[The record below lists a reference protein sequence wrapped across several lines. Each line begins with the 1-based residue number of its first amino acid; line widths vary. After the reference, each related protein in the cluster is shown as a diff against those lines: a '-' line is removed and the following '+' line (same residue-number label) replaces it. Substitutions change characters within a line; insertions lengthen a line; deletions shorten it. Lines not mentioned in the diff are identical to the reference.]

1 MNFSQLTGNEG
12 LFCDGDWI
20 EKKDQDVNGNVR
32 LIQLTDIGEGTFK
45 DKSSRYLTEDTA
57 RRLNC
62 TFLQQGD
69 ILIAR
74 LPDPLGRACI
84 FPLNG
89 KFITAVDIAILR
101 IKDCAYNPRYVMYMV
116 NSPQFRKEI
125 SRYESGTT
133 RKRISRKNLDKIQ
146 FNVPDL
152 STQEHIVSKIEELFS
167 KLDASVAEL
176 QTAKEKLKVYRQ
188 AVLFRAFQNLAD
200 TITMDQ
206 IADMIDPQPSHRTPP
221 GVMNG
226 IPYIGV
232 GDIDY
237 SVRKVKFG
245 EARKVSPAVL
255 QEHLERY
262 TLHKGDFIMGKIGT
276 IGKPFI
282 VPLPQDYTLSANVI
296 LIQPDS
302 EKIVPEFLYWQFS
315 SPLVTQQLTTGAA
328 ATSQPAFGIKKARLL
343 SIKMCSVEQQ
353 RQIVSEIEGALSIC
367 DSIQQT
373 INTSL
378 QQAEALRQSIL
389 KQAFE
394 GRLV

>member
-1 MNFSQLTGNEG
+1 MRQKRDFDWEIYALDDLLNYEQPTAYIVESTDYNDNYQTPVLTAGKSFIIGYTNETSGIYKSLPVIIFDDFTTSSQYVNFP
-12 LFCDGDWI
+12 
-20 EKKDQDVNGNVR
+20 
-32 LIQLTDIGEGTFK
+32 FK
-45 DKSSRYLTEDTA
+45 VKSSAMKILSPNTE
-57 RRLNC
+57 LV
-62 TFLQQGD
+62 
-69 ILIAR
+69 
-74 LPDPLGRACI
+74 LP
-84 FPLNG
+84 
-89 KFITAVDIAILR
+89 KFIYYRMQI
-101 IKDCAYNPRYVMYMV
+101 
-116 NSPQFRKEI
+116 
-125 SRYESGTT
+125 
-133 RKRISRKNLDKIQ
+133 IQ
-146 FNVPDL
+146 FDH
-152 STQEHIVSKIEELFS
+152 STHKRYWIQQYSKIKVKIPPIPEQERIVSKIEELFS

-221 GVMNG
+221 EVMNG

-237 SVRKVKFG
+237 AVRKVKFG

-282 VPLPQDYTLSANVI
+282 VPLPQNYTLSANVI
-296 LIQPDS
+296 LIQPNS

-353 RQIVSEIEGALSIC
+353 RQIVSEIEGVLSIC

-373 INTSL
+373 IDTSL

-389 KQAFE
+389 KQAFG

>member
-1 MNFSQLTGNEG
+1 MYKKYAISEIGDIVSGATPKTSISTNFGGDIPWLTPADLSGYKEKYISRGARNLTQQGYDSCSTQLMPA
-12 LFCDGDWI
+12 
-20 EKKDQDVNGNVR
+20 
-32 LIQLTDIGEGTFK
+32 GTVLL
-45 DKSSRYLTEDTA
+45 SSRAPIGYVAIAKNDICTNQGFKSIVPKEGVDSEFLYYQLKYLK
-57 RRLNC
+57 NI
-62 TFLQQGD
+62 LQD
-69 ILIAR
+69 
-74 LPDPLGRACI
+74 LG
-84 FPLNG
+84 
-89 KFITAVDIAILR
+89 
-101 IKDCAYNPRYVMYMV
+101 
-116 NSPQFRKEI
+116 
-125 SRYESGTT
+125 SGTT
-133 RKRISRKNLDKIQ
+133 FKELSAKKLGTVQ
-146 FNVPDL
+146 VVVPPIEE
-152 STQEHIVSKIEELFS
+152 QRCIVSKIEELFS

-221 GVMNG
+221 EVING

-373 INTSL
+373 IDTSL

-394 GRLV
+394 GEL

>member
-1 MNFSQLTGNEG
+1 MVSHIELGSILHIEKGKKPKRQQTEMAEGLLPYVDIKAFEKGIIDNYASPEKCLLCEDGDLLIVCDGSRSGLTGRAVKGVVGSTLSKIYADG
-12 LFCDGDWI
+12 LTTEYLQYFI
-20 EKKDQDVNGNVR
+20 QSKYILLNTQKK
-32 LIQLTDIGEGTFK
+32 GTG
-45 DKSSRYLTEDTA
+45 TPH
-57 RRLNC
+57 LNAE
-62 TFLQQGD
+62 
-69 ILIAR
+69 IL
-74 LPDPLGRACI
+74 
-84 FPLNG
+84 
-89 KFITAVDIAILR
+89 
-101 IKDCAYNPRYVMYMV
+101 
-116 NSPQFRKEI
+116 
-125 SRYESGTT
+125 
-133 RKRISRKNLDKIQ
+133 KRSKLV
-146 FNVPDL
+146 VP
-152 STQEHIVSKIEELFS
+152 TIPEQECIVSKIEELFS

-200 TITMDQ
+200 TITMDR

-221 GVMNG
+221 EVING

-237 SVRKVKFG
+237 SVRKIKFG

-373 INTSL
+373 IDTSL